1 MGMIS
6 LFRTPRPK
14 QFKYTPIF
22 WDPNKEAL
30 KLREQ
35 QIKQEMGIADEDRP
49 RVSLIRGQMR
59 GYYERKVKGNRS
71 AKSSLRLVV
80 ILVILSLIAYYLFYY

>member
-14 QFKYTPIF
+14 PFKYTPIF
-22 WDPNKEAL
+22 YDPNKEAL

-35 QIKQEMGIADEDRP
+35 QIKQEMGLADEDAP

-59 GYYERKVKGNRS
+59 GYYDRKVKGTKTGKGN
-71 AKSSLRLVV
+71 LRLVV
-80 ILVILSLIAYYLFYY
+80 IFIILSLIAYYLLYY